1 MKAYRELEVNEMRTE
16 NVIALKKKIENAIAE
31 RRNFTYRMESH
42 GFVEVR
48 FDRYDMAQ
56 VYVYGGFANVQF
68 VTPVDAMQ
76 VEFDDN
82 DDFLF
87 LACERRSYV
96 AIYEKGVFE

>member
-1 MKAYRELEVNEMRTE
+1 MRTE
-16 NVIALKKKIENAIAE
+16 NVIALKQKIENAIAE
-31 RRNFTYRMESH
+31 RKNFTYRMEGH
-42 GFVEVR
+42 RFVEVR

-68 VTPVDAMQ
+68 VTPVVKMQ
-76 VEFDDN
+76 VEYDEN